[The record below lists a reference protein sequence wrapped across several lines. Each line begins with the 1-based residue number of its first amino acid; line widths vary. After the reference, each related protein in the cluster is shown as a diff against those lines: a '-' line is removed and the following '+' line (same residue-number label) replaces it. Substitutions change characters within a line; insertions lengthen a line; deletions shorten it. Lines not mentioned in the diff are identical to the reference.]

1 MTPKTATGL
10 ILWYMN
16 LFGFKGLATPW
27 KQIYMA
33 PGFED
38 AEWLLRHER
47 KHLEQMERDGWIGF
61 HLKYLWY
68 TLRHGYWDN
77 PYEVEA
83 RAQEAKHV

>member
-1 MTPKTATGL
+1 MTPKTATGP

-47 KHLEQMERDGWIGF
+47 MHLEQMERDGWAGF

-68 TLRHGYWDN
+68 TLQYGYWDN

-83 RAQEAKHV
+83 RAQEAKYV